1 MADSSADITLILRR
15 LKSGDSGAE
24 AELLQKV
31 YPELKKLA
39 AKYMRQE
46 RSGHTLQATALVHE
60 VYLRLTGNQQFEWH
74 DRAHFFAIASR
85 FMRRILVDYA
95 RERNADKR
103 GGGIRPLTID
113 EGIAIAEDQIELA
126 LAVDGCLTRL
136 AALDSRQ
143 AEIVEMRFFGGLTEE
158 EIAEALQVSVR
169 TVKRDWTIA
178 RAWLHAE
185 LASRGGQCN

>member
-1 MADSSADITLILRR
+1 MADSNADITLILKR
-15 LKSGDSGAE
+15 LKSGDKGAE
-24 AELLQKV
+24 AELLQIV
-31 YPELKKLA
+31 YPELKRLA
-39 AKYMRQE
+39 ARYMRLE

-113 EGIAIAEDQIELA
+113 EGMVIAEDQFELA
-126 LAVDGCLTRL
+126 LAVDACLTRL
-136 AALDSRQ
+136 AALDPRQ

-158 EIAEALQVSVR
+158 EIAGALHISTR
-169 TVKRDWTIA
+169 TVKRNWTVA

-185 LASRGGQCN
+185 LTSRGES